1 MEDIDLELKKVQLAR
16 ERLALEKETARRNL
30 KAKTVGQLASA
41 GSALRSVG
49 RMMVMPPIAAFV
61 ALLNFVSKH
70 WKNPALVLFCL
81 VGFGGGFLLV
91 QKHLDESDRRA
102 QELYAEKLQECCIT
116 EQIPLPTC
124 KERAP
129 EVGFPQWS
137 RWCETPRLRT

>member
-30 KAKTVGQLASA
+30 KAQTVGQLAST
-41 GSALRSVG
+41 GSALKSVG
-49 RMMVMPPIAAFV
+49 RMMVMLPIAAFV
-61 ALLNFVSKH
+61 ALLNVVLKH
-70 WKNPALVLFCL
+70 WKFPALVLFCL

-102 QELYAEKLQECCIT
+102 QELYAEKLQECIT

-124 KERAP
+124 KERAQKLA
-129 EVGFPQWS
+129 FPKGIS
-137 RWCETPRLRT
+137 GVKARD

>member
-41 GSALRSVG
+41 GSALKSVG
-49 RMMVMPPIAAFV
+49 RMMVMLPIAAFV

-70 WKNPALVLFCL
+70 WKIPALVLFCL

-91 QKHLDESDRRA
+91 QKHLDESNRLA
-102 QELYAEKLQECCIT
+102 QELYAEKLQECIA
-116 EQIPLPTC
+116 EQIALPTC
-124 KERAP
+124 KERAQKLA
-129 EVGFPQWS
+129 FPKGIS
-137 RWCETPRLRT
+137 GVKLPD